1 MSKAKAQFDISHPMD
16 AIKINRP
23 LICESLPQKLKRLE
37 SEIVETING
46 LLDCGYSQKQIK
58 AMSGARYSQFYRVEI
73 KRVGKK

>member
-1 MSKAKAQFDISHPMD
+1 MSKAKELFDATHPMNKTT
-16 AIKINRP
+16 ITRP

-46 LLDCGYSQKQIK
+46 LLDCGYSSKQIK
-58 AMSGARYSQFYRVEI
+58 AMSGTRYSQFYRVEI